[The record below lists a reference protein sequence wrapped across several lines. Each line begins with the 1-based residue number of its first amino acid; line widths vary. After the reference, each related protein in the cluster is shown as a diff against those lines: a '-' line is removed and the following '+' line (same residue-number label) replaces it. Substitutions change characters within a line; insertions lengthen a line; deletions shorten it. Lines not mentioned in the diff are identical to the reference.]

1 MPPSRDEELER
12 RYRDLFENEVVRS
25 VVDARTP
32 NDAAPVDEDAILDFV
47 RGHRSGACG
56 IRKVGLSS
64 SWRRGPDRMRPA
76 RESIRRTPQDVFHAA

>member
-32 NDAAPVDEDAILDFV
+32 NDAAPVDEDAVLDFV
-47 RGHRSGACG
+47 RATDREHVEYVRS
-56 IRKVGLSS
+56 VF
-64 SWRRGPDRMRPA
+64 RRLD
-76 RESIRRTPQDVFHAA
+76 DVNPTA